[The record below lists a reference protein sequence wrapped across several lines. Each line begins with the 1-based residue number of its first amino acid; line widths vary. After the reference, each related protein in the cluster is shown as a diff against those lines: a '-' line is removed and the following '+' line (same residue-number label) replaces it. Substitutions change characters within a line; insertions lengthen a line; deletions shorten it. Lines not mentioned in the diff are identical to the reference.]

1 MDMNQ
6 PAPPNALDE
15 NAHGWIGKDLDR
27 VDGRLKATGTAPY
40 AYEVKEAGP
49 AAYGWIVEATIG
61 KGRVREVDTGEAERM
76 PGVLLVLTHRN
87 APQQAGFTL
96 EAQDRFSRPWPE
108 LDDDE
113 VAYYGEPV
121 AFVVAEMLEQARAA
135 ALAVRVTYE
144 PAEAAF
150 DLHAQLDALEK
161 PDDEGK
167 PDSALGDFDTAFAAA
182 DVRIDAT
189 YTTPFHI
196 HAQMEPH
203 AALAWWEDER
213 LVVHCSTQ
221 MLESAQRR
229 VAATLQLPLEKV
241 RMVSRYIGGGFGGKL
256 PVWSDVVLSALAA
269 RELQRP
275 VKTAMTRQQM
285 FHLTSHRTA
294 TIQRL
299 RLGAGRDGVL
309 QAIGHEAY
317 SHSARFDDF
326 FETAAN
332 QTRSLYAA
340 PHRMTRHRVARL
352 DLPLADSCRAP
363 GEAVGMLALE
373 CAMDELAHA
382 LGLDPVELR
391 LRNEPKE
398 DPEKHVP
405 YSTRQLVQCL
415 REGARRFGWDRRN
428 PQPGAVREGRWR
440 IGLGMCAT
448 TRSNMLREGKCHVRL
463 DESGTLHA
471 RMAMTDIGTGT
482 YTVLT
487 QIAAEMLGLPPE
499 RVRIALGDSDFPPT
513 PGSGG
518 SFGAAT
524 SGSALYDACEKLRAK
539 LAHSAGI
546 DPAQARF
553 GDGRIT
559 GGGKTATLAVLARD
573 GGVEADGEIEPG
585 EMAQKYSHQAYG
597 AQFAEVAVD
606 GDSGEVRLRR
616 LLGVFAA
623 GRILNP
629 KTARSQV
636 LGGMV
641 WGVGNAL
648 HEEAVLDTRHGFFA
662 NHDLAEYHVAAHA
675 DIPEIEVVFLPEID
689 DKANPLKIKG
699 IGELGIC
706 GAGAAVAN
714 AIFNA
719 TGVRVRDYP
728 ITLDKI
734 LAGLEP

>member
-1 MDMNQ
+1 
-6 PAPPNALDE
+6 
-15 NAHGWIGKDLDR
+15 
-27 VDGRLKATGTAPY
+27 
-40 AYEVKEAGP
+40 
-49 AAYGWIVEATIG
+49 
-61 KGRVREVDTGEAERM
+61 
-76 PGVLLVLTHRN
+76 
-87 APQQAGFTL
+87 
-96 EAQDRFSRPWPE
+96 
-108 LDDDE
+108 
-113 VAYYGEPV
+113 
-121 AFVVAEMLEQARAA
+121 
-135 ALAVRVTYE
+135 
-144 PAEAAF
+144 
-150 DLHAQLDALEK
+150 
-161 PDDEGK
+161 
-167 PDSALGDFDTAFAAA
+167 
-182 DVRIDAT
+182 
-189 YTTPFHI
+189 
-196 HAQMEPH
+196 
-203 AALAWWEDER
+203 
-213 LVVHCSTQ
+213 
-221 MLESAQRR
+221 
-229 VAATLQLPLEKV
+229 
-241 RMVSRYIGGGFGGKL
+241 
-256 PVWSDVVLSALAA
+256 
-269 RELQRP
+269 
-275 VKTAMTRQQM
+275 
-285 FHLTSHRTA
+285 
-294 TIQRL
+294 
-299 RLGAGRDGVL
+299 
-309 QAIGHEAY
+309 
-317 SHSARFDDF
+317 
-326 FETAAN
+326 
-332 QTRSLYAA
+332 
-340 PHRMTRHRVARL
+340 MTRHRVARL

-382 LGLDPVELR
+382 LGLDPLELR

-415 REGARRFGWDRRN
+415 REGARRFGWDQRN

-440 IGLGMCAT
+440 IGVGMCAT

-463 DESGTLHA
+463 AQDGTLHA
-471 RMAMTDIGTGT
+471 RMSMTDIGTGT

-487 QIAAEMLGLPPE
+487 QVAAEMLGLPLE
-499 RVRIALGDSDFPPT
+499 RVRIELGDSDFPPT

-546 DPAQARF
+546 APAQARF
-553 GDGRIT
+553 ADGRIM
-559 GGGKTATLAVLARD
+559 GSGKTATLAVLARD
-573 GGVEADGEIEPG
+573 GGIEADGEIEPG
-585 EMAQKYSHQAYG
+585 DMAKKYSHQAYG

-623 GRILNP
+623 GRILNAR
-629 KTARSQV
+629 TARSQV
-636 LGGMV
+636 LGGMI

-675 DIPEIEVVFLPEID
+675 DIPHIEVFFLPEVD
-689 DKANPLKIKG
+689 DKANPLKSKG

-734 LAGLEP
+734 LAGWGA